1 MKNLVLSVA
10 VLLAACLNV
19 FGQRA
24 DVASYGLV
32 VKCGTVS
39 VYTRDDEF
47 RMVVGSVQNPK
58 ASLLLG
64 VFPEAA
70 AAQMDRIAKMGENEV
85 NPGERRIFQLCGE
98 PFLLTVSGTDGR
110 RKYSFQGIN
119 TSVRFSLSE
128 KDVRTIRQ
136 AILNE

>member
-70 AAQMDRIAKMGENEV
+70 AAQMDRIAKEGTKEV
-85 NPGERRIFQLCGE
+85 ASGVKRTFQFCGE
-98 PFLLTVSGTDGR
+98 PFLFKVSGTDGK
-110 RKYSFQGIN
+110 RKYSFQGLDSPVKFTLTEEEVQRIKN
-119 TSVRFSLSE
+119 ALLME
-128 KDVRTIRQ
+128 
-136 AILNE
+136 